1 MKYYDYRSQRL
12 WFVGSDL
19 FPRTLRAPELAPI
32 ILNKFRLLPGIDQS
46 ALDSAGITAATAV
59 PHGHVHTHGQSQQHL
74 HSQHEDGKAPQRLV
88 LFDEVNAVHA
98 LIVNM
103 LSSSM
108 TLAEQVTLSF

>member
-12 WFVGSDL
+12 WFVGSEL
-19 FPRTLRAPELAPI
+19 CPRSLRAPDLAPI
-32 ILNKFRLLPGIDQS
+32 ILNKFRLLPNLDSS
-46 ALDSAGITAATAV
+46 ASESAGITAATAV
-59 PHGHVHTHGQSQQHL
+59 SDG
-74 HSQHEDGKAPQRLV
+74 DGKAPQRLV

-108 TLAEQVTLSF
+108 TLHQQVIWLDRSVAH